1 MDFLRCIVGVP
12 ALGRR
17 LGMLSV
23 DLLRHLKSE
32 RAQKKTKE
40 PFRRALFD
48 RINSLVMKY
57 ALGET
62 FLERLGNFTDDLLRE
77 SVEFDRLKAKAHFE
91 PPLFSLSTREEYR
104 VTMAVIEKANNPY
117 LHFVNSP
124 DEILMCV
131 PLFSRNPF
139 LGPDQLARYHFETL
153 LLYELAKENPGELET
168 PGLNHGG

>member
-1 MDFLRCIVGVP
+1 
-12 ALGRR
+12 
-17 LGMLSV
+17 MLSV
-23 DLLRHLKSE
+23 DLLRHIRSE
-32 RAQKKTKE
+32 RAQKKTKQ
-40 PFRRALFD
+40 PLSRALFD

-91 PPLFSLSTREEYR
+91 PPLFSLSTQEEYR
-104 VTMAVIEKANNPY
+104 VTMAIMNQVDNRY

-124 DEILMCV
+124 DEILVCGA
-131 PLFSRNPF
+131 LFRLNPR
-139 LGPDQLARYHFETL
+139 LGPDTLARSHLETL
-153 LLYELAKENPGELET
+153 LLDELAKENPGELET

>member
-1 MDFLRCIVGVP
+1 
-12 ALGRR
+12 LGRR

-77 SVEFDRLKAKAHFE
+77 SLEFDRLKAKVRFE
-91 PPLFSLSTREEYR
+91 PPLFSLSTQEEYR
-104 VTMAVIEKANNPY
+104 VTMGIMKQVDNPY

-153 LLYELAKENPGELET
+153 LLHELAKKAPGELET
-168 PGLNHGG
+168 PGGNHGG

>member
-1 MDFLRCIVGVP
+1 
-12 ALGRR
+12 LGRR

-57 ALGET
+57 ALGEA
-62 FLERLGNFTDDLLRE
+62 FLKRLGNFTDDLLRE

-91 PPLFSLSTREEYR
+91 PPLFSLSTQEEYR
-104 VTMAVIEKANNPY
+104 VTMAIMNQVDNRY

-124 DEILMCV
+124 DEILMCG

-139 LGPDQLARYHFETL
+139 LEPDQLARYHFETL
-153 LLYELAKENPGELET
+153 LLYELAKEAPGELET
-168 PGLNHGG
+168 PGGNQGG

>member
-1 MDFLRCIVGVP
+1 
-12 ALGRR
+12 
-17 LGMLSV
+17 MLSV

-48 RINSLVMKY
+48 RINGLVMKY

-62 FLERLGNFTDDLLRE
+62 FLKRLGNFTDDPLRE

-91 PPLFSLSTREEYR
+91 PPLFSLSTQEEYR
-104 VTMAVIEKANNPY
+104 VTMAIMNQVDNRY

-124 DEILMCV
+124 DEILMCG

-153 LLYELAKENPGELET
+153 LLHELANKGPRDPRT
-168 PGLNHGG
+168 PTVNHIGDK